1 MFAHISGI
9 VAEKNVDSIV
19 IDAGG
24 IGFLLNV
31 SAATLSSVPAVGE
44 KFKLYTVFNVRED
57 AMELCGFATREEKR
71 MYERLRTVGGVG
83 SKLALQ
89 ALSTLSVRDLS
100 LALVTGDAGA
110 LCRVPGIGKK
120 LAQRVLVPGIG
131 KHRLDPEPKILVLHS
146 GRPLEGLRRLLRQI
160 GQRKFQPGTLLLI
173 LFHPREIHQVL
184 SESREPL
191 GLQLNVRQPFVFSR
205 LQPQNLRVRVDDR
218 NRGTKLM
225 PRVGDETLLFLV
237 TLHNRTND
245 ASGKQKNQ
253 GGHRY

>member
-31 SAATLSSVPAVGE
+31 SAATLSSAPAVGE

-100 LALVTGDAGA
+100 LALVTGDAGV

-120 LAQRVLVPGIG
+120 LAQR
-131 KHRLDPEPKILVLHS
+131 LVLE
-146 GRPLEGLRRLLRQI
+146 L
-160 GQRKFQPGTLLLI
+160 KDK
-173 LFHPREIHQVL
+173 
-184 SESREPL
+184 
-191 GLQLNVRQPFVFSR
+191 
-205 LQPQNLRVRVDDR
+205 VDDSQLASSSAAVQPKSS
-218 NRGTKLM
+218 GM
-225 PRVGDETLLFLV
+225 ESEAIAALLALGFSAAE
-237 TLHNRTND
+237 
-245 ASGKQKNQ
+245 ASKAVSAHAAEATSLDNLIYLSLKSQ
-253 GGHRY
+253 G

>member
-9 VAEKNVDSIV
+9 VAEKNVDSVV

-31 SAATLSSVPAVGE
+31 SAATLSSAPAVGE

-100 LALVTGDAGA
+100 LALVTGDAGV

-120 LAQRVLVPGIG
+120 LAQR
-131 KHRLDPEPKILVLHS
+131 LVLE
-146 GRPLEGLRRLLRQI
+146 L
-160 GQRKFQPGTLLLI
+160 KDK
-173 LFHPREIHQVL
+173 
-184 SESREPL
+184 
-191 GLQLNVRQPFVFSR
+191 
-205 LQPQNLRVRVDDR
+205 VDDSQLTSSSAAVQPKSS
-218 NRGTKLM
+218 GM
-225 PRVGDETLLFLV
+225 ESEAIAALLALGFSAAE
-237 TLHNRTND
+237 
-245 ASGKQKNQ
+245 ASKAVSAHAAEATSLDNLIYLSLKSQ
-253 GGHRY
+253 G

>member
-24 IGFLLNV
+24 IGFLLNA
-31 SAATLSSVPAVGE
+31 SAATLSSAPAVGE
-44 KFKLYTVFNVRED
+44 KLKLYTVFNVRED

-120 LAQRVLVPGIG
+120 LAQR
-131 KHRLDPEPKILVLHS
+131 LVLE
-146 GRPLEGLRRLLRQI
+146 L
-160 GQRKFQPGTLLLI
+160 KDK
-173 LFHPREIHQVL
+173 
-184 SESREPL
+184 
-191 GLQLNVRQPFVFSR
+191 
-205 LQPQNLRVRVDDR
+205 VDDSQLASSSAAVQPKSS
-218 NRGTKLM
+218 GM
-225 PRVGDETLLFLV
+225 ESEAIAALLALGFSAAE
-237 TLHNRTND
+237 
-245 ASGKQKNQ
+245 ASKAVSAHAAEATSLDNLIYLSLKSAT
-253 GGHRY
+253 

>member
-9 VAEKNVDSIV
+9 VAEKSVDSIV

-31 SAATLSSVPAVGE
+31 SAATLSSAPAVGE

-100 LALVTGDAGA
+100 LALVTGDAGV

-120 LAQRVLVPGIG
+120 LAQR
-131 KHRLDPEPKILVLHS
+131 LVLE
-146 GRPLEGLRRLLRQI
+146 L
-160 GQRKFQPGTLLLI
+160 KDK
-173 LFHPREIHQVL
+173 
-184 SESREPL
+184 
-191 GLQLNVRQPFVFSR
+191 
-205 LQPQNLRVRVDDR
+205 VDDSQLTSSSAAVQPKSS
-218 NRGTKLM
+218 GM
-225 PRVGDETLLFLV
+225 ESEAIAALLALGFSAAE
-237 TLHNRTND
+237 
-245 ASGKQKNQ
+245 ASKAVSAHAAEATSLDNLIYLSLKTGSA
-253 GGHRY
+253 R

>member
-1 MFAHISGI
+1 MFAHISGV
-9 VAEKNVDSIV
+9 VAEKNADSIV

-24 IGFLLNV
+24 IGFLLSV
-31 SAATLSSVPAVGE
+31 SAATLSSAPAVGE

-120 LAQRVLVPGIG
+120 LAQR
-131 KHRLDPEPKILVLHS
+131 LVLE
-146 GRPLEGLRRLLRQI
+146 L
-160 GQRKFQPGTLLLI
+160 KDK
-173 LFHPREIHQVL
+173 
-184 SESREPL
+184 
-191 GLQLNVRQPFVFSR
+191 
-205 LQPQNLRVRVDDR
+205 VDDSQLASSSAAVQPKAGGMESEAIAALLALGFSAAEASKAVSAHAAEATSLD
-218 NRGTKLM
+218 NLIYLALKL
-225 PRVGDETLLFLV
+225 
-237 TLHNRTND
+237 
-245 ASGKQKNQ
+245 Q
-253 GGHRY
+253 G

>member
-24 IGFLLNV
+24 IGFLLNA
-31 SAATLSSVPAVGE
+31 SAATLSSAPAVGE

-100 LALVTGDAGA
+100 LALVTGDAGV

-120 LAQRVLVPGIG
+120 LAQR
-131 KHRLDPEPKILVLHS
+131 LVLE
-146 GRPLEGLRRLLRQI
+146 L
-160 GQRKFQPGTLLLI
+160 KDK
-173 LFHPREIHQVL
+173 
-184 SESREPL
+184 
-191 GLQLNVRQPFVFSR
+191 
-205 LQPQNLRVRVDDR
+205 VDDSQLASSSAAVQPKSS
-218 NRGTKLM
+218 GM
-225 PRVGDETLLFLV
+225 ESEAIEALLALGFSAAE
-237 TLHNRTND
+237 
-245 ASGKQKNQ
+245 ASKAVSAHAAEATSLDNLIYLSLKSAT
-253 GGHRY
+253 

>member
-31 SAATLSSVPAVGE
+31 SAATLSSAPAVGE

-100 LALVTGDAGA
+100 LALVTGDAGV
-110 LCRVPGIGKK
+110 LCRVSGIGKK
-120 LAQRVLVPGIG
+120 LAQR
-131 KHRLDPEPKILVLHS
+131 LVLE
-146 GRPLEGLRRLLRQI
+146 L
-160 GQRKFQPGTLLLI
+160 KDK
-173 LFHPREIHQVL
+173 
-184 SESREPL
+184 
-191 GLQLNVRQPFVFSR
+191 
-205 LQPQNLRVRVDDR
+205 VDDSQLTSSSAAVQPKSS
-218 NRGTKLM
+218 GM
-225 PRVGDETLLFLV
+225 ESEAIAALLALGFSAAE
-237 TLHNRTND
+237 
-245 ASGKQKNQ
+245 ASKAVSAHAAEATSLDNLIYLSLKSQ
-253 GGHRY
+253 G

>member
-24 IGFLLNV
+24 IGFLLNA

-100 LALVTGDAGA
+100 LALVTGDAGV

-120 LAQRVLVPGIG
+120 LAQR
-131 KHRLDPEPKILVLHS
+131 LVLE
-146 GRPLEGLRRLLRQI
+146 L
-160 GQRKFQPGTLLLI
+160 KDK
-173 LFHPREIHQVL
+173 
-184 SESREPL
+184 
-191 GLQLNVRQPFVFSR
+191 
-205 LQPQNLRVRVDDR
+205 VDDSQLASSSAAVQPKSS
-218 NRGTKLM
+218 GM
-225 PRVGDETLLFLV
+225 ESEAIAALLALGFSAAE
-237 TLHNRTND
+237 
-245 ASGKQKNQ
+245 ASKAVSAHAAEATSLDNLIYLSLKSAT
-253 GGHRY
+253 

>member
-24 IGFLLNV
+24 IGFLLNA
-31 SAATLSSVPAVGE
+31 SAATLSSAPAVGE

-89 ALSTLSVRDLS
+89 VLSTLSVRDLS
-100 LALVTGDAGA
+100 LALVTGDAGV

-120 LAQRVLVPGIG
+120 LAQR
-131 KHRLDPEPKILVLHS
+131 LVLE
-146 GRPLEGLRRLLRQI
+146 L
-160 GQRKFQPGTLLLI
+160 KDK
-173 LFHPREIHQVL
+173 
-184 SESREPL
+184 
-191 GLQLNVRQPFVFSR
+191 
-205 LQPQNLRVRVDDR
+205 VDDSQLASSSAAVQPKSS
-218 NRGTKLM
+218 GM
-225 PRVGDETLLFLV
+225 ESEAIAALLALGFSAAE
-237 TLHNRTND
+237 
-245 ASGKQKNQ
+245 ASKAVSAHAAEATSLDNLIYLSLKSQ
-253 GGHRY
+253 G

>member
-31 SAATLSSVPAVGE
+31 SAATLSSAPAVGE

-100 LALVTGDAGA
+100 LALVTGDAGV

-120 LAQRVLVPGIG
+120 LAQR
-131 KHRLDPEPKILVLHS
+131 LVLE
-146 GRPLEGLRRLLRQI
+146 L
-160 GQRKFQPGTLLLI
+160 KDK
-173 LFHPREIHQVL
+173 
-184 SESREPL
+184 
-191 GLQLNVRQPFVFSR
+191 
-205 LQPQNLRVRVDDR
+205 VDDSQLASSSAAVQPKSS
-218 NRGTKLM
+218 GM
-225 PRVGDETLLFLV
+225 ESEAIAALLAEATSLDNLIYLSLKSA
-237 TLHNRTND
+237 T
-245 ASGKQKNQ
+245 
-253 GGHRY
+253 

>member
-31 SAATLSSVPAVGE
+31 SAATLSSAPAVGE

-89 ALSTLSVRDLS
+89 VLSTLSVRDLS
-100 LALVTGDAGA
+100 LALVTGDAGV

-120 LAQRVLVPGIG
+120 LAQR
-131 KHRLDPEPKILVLHS
+131 LVLE
-146 GRPLEGLRRLLRQI
+146 L
-160 GQRKFQPGTLLLI
+160 KDK
-173 LFHPREIHQVL
+173 
-184 SESREPL
+184 
-191 GLQLNVRQPFVFSR
+191 
-205 LQPQNLRVRVDDR
+205 VDDSQLASSSAAVQPKSS
-218 NRGTKLM
+218 G
-225 PRVGDETLLFLV
+225 VESEAIEALLALGFSAAE
-237 TLHNRTND
+237 
-245 ASGKQKNQ
+245 ASKAVSAHAAEATSLDNLIYLSLKSAT
-253 GGHRY
+253 

>member
-1 MFAHISGI
+1 MFAHIAGVI
-9 VAEKNVDSIV
+9 AEKNADSIV

-24 IGFLLNV
+24 IGFLLSV
-31 SAATLSSVPAVGE
+31 SAATLSSAPAVGE

-120 LAQRVLVPGIG
+120 LAQR
-131 KHRLDPEPKILVLHS
+131 LVLE
-146 GRPLEGLRRLLRQI
+146 L
-160 GQRKFQPGTLLLI
+160 KDK
-173 LFHPREIHQVL
+173 
-184 SESREPL
+184 
-191 GLQLNVRQPFVFSR
+191 
-205 LQPQNLRVRVDDR
+205 VDDSQLASSSAAIQPKSS
-218 NRGTKLM
+218 GI
-225 PRVGDETLLFLV
+225 ESEAIAALLALGFSAAE
-237 TLHNRTND
+237 
-245 ASGKQKNQ
+245 ASKAVSAHAAEATSLDNLIYLSLKSAT
-253 GGHRY
+253 

>member
-31 SAATLSSVPAVGE
+31 SAATLSSAPAVGE

-89 ALSTLSVRDLS
+89 VLSTLSVRDLS
-100 LALVTGDAGA
+100 LALVTGDAGV

-120 LAQRVLVPGIG
+120 LAQR
-131 KHRLDPEPKILVLHS
+131 LVLE
-146 GRPLEGLRRLLRQI
+146 L
-160 GQRKFQPGTLLLI
+160 KDK
-173 LFHPREIHQVL
+173 
-184 SESREPL
+184 
-191 GLQLNVRQPFVFSR
+191 
-205 LQPQNLRVRVDDR
+205 VDDSQLASSSAAVQPKSS
-218 NRGTKLM
+218 GM
-225 PRVGDETLLFLV
+225 ESEAIAALLALGFSAAE
-237 TLHNRTND
+237 
-245 ASGKQKNQ
+245 ASKAVSAHAAEATSLDNLIYLSLKSQ
-253 GGHRY
+253 G

>member
-31 SAATLSSVPAVGE
+31 SAATLSSAPAVGE

-100 LALVTGDAGA
+100 LALVTGDAGV
-110 LCRVPGIGKK
+110 LCRVSGIGKK
-120 LAQRVLVPGIG
+120 LAQR
-131 KHRLDPEPKILVLHS
+131 LVLE
-146 GRPLEGLRRLLRQI
+146 L
-160 GQRKFQPGTLLLI
+160 KDK
-173 LFHPREIHQVL
+173 
-184 SESREPL
+184 
-191 GLQLNVRQPFVFSR
+191 
-205 LQPQNLRVRVDDR
+205 VDDSQLTSSSAAVQPKSS
-218 NRGTKLM
+218 GM
-225 PRVGDETLLFLV
+225 ESEAIAALLALGFSAAE
-237 TLHNRTND
+237 
-245 ASGKQKNQ
+245 ASKAVSSHAAEATSLDNLIYLSLKT
-253 GGHRY
+253 GGAR

>member
-31 SAATLSSVPAVGE
+31 SAATLSSAPAVGE

-100 LALVTGDAGA
+100 LALVTGDAGV

-120 LAQRVLVPGIG
+120 LAQR
-131 KHRLDPEPKILVLHS
+131 LVLE
-146 GRPLEGLRRLLRQI
+146 L
-160 GQRKFQPGTLLLI
+160 KDK
-173 LFHPREIHQVL
+173 
-184 SESREPL
+184 
-191 GLQLNVRQPFVFSR
+191 
-205 LQPQNLRVRVDDR
+205 VDDSQLTSSSAAVQPKSS
-218 NRGTKLM
+218 GM
-225 PRVGDETLLFLV
+225 ESEAIAALLALGFSAAE
-237 TLHNRTND
+237 
-245 ASGKQKNQ
+245 ASKAVSAHAAEATSLDNLIYLSLKTGSA
-253 GGHRY
+253 R

>member
-31 SAATLSSVPAVGE
+31 SAATLSSAPAVGE

-100 LALVTGDAGA
+100 LALVTGDASV

-120 LAQRVLVPGIG
+120 LAQR
-131 KHRLDPEPKILVLHS
+131 LVLE
-146 GRPLEGLRRLLRQI
+146 L
-160 GQRKFQPGTLLLI
+160 KDK
-173 LFHPREIHQVL
+173 
-184 SESREPL
+184 
-191 GLQLNVRQPFVFSR
+191 
-205 LQPQNLRVRVDDR
+205 VDDSQLASSSAAVQPKSS
-218 NRGTKLM
+218 GM
-225 PRVGDETLLFLV
+225 ESEAIAALLALGFSAAE
-237 TLHNRTND
+237 
-245 ASGKQKNQ
+245 ASKAVSAHVAEATSLDNLIYLSLKSAT
-253 GGHRY
+253 

>member
-31 SAATLSSVPAVGE
+31 SAATLSSAPAVGE
-44 KFKLYTVFNVRED
+44 KFRLYTVFNVRED

-89 ALSTLSVRDLS
+89 ALSTLSVCDLS

-120 LAQRVLVPGIG
+120 LAQR
-131 KHRLDPEPKILVLHS
+131 LVLE
-146 GRPLEGLRRLLRQI
+146 L
-160 GQRKFQPGTLLLI
+160 KDK
-173 LFHPREIHQVL
+173 
-184 SESREPL
+184 
-191 GLQLNVRQPFVFSR
+191 
-205 LQPQNLRVRVDDR
+205 VDDSQLASSSAAVQPKSS
-218 NRGTKLM
+218 GM
-225 PRVGDETLLFLV
+225 ESEAIAALLALGFSAAE
-237 TLHNRTND
+237 
-245 ASGKQKNQ
+245 ASKAVSAHAAEATSLDNLIYLSLKSQ
-253 GGHRY
+253 G

>member
-24 IGFLLNV
+24 IGFLLNA
-31 SAATLSSVPAVGE
+31 SAATLSSAPAVGE

-100 LALVTGDAGA
+100 LALVTGDAGV

-120 LAQRVLVPGIG
+120 LAQR
-131 KHRLDPEPKILVLHS
+131 LVLE
-146 GRPLEGLRRLLRQI
+146 L
-160 GQRKFQPGTLLLI
+160 KDK
-173 LFHPREIHQVL
+173 
-184 SESREPL
+184 
-191 GLQLNVRQPFVFSR
+191 
-205 LQPQNLRVRVDDR
+205 VDDSQLTSSSAAVQPKSS
-218 NRGTKLM
+218 GM
-225 PRVGDETLLFLV
+225 ESEAIAALLALGFSAAE
-237 TLHNRTND
+237 
-245 ASGKQKNQ
+245 ASKAVSAHAAEATSLDNLIYLSLKSAT
-253 GGHRY
+253 

>member
-31 SAATLSSVPAVGE
+31 SAATLSSAPAVGE

-120 LAQRVLVPGIG
+120 LAQR
-131 KHRLDPEPKILVLHS
+131 LVLE
-146 GRPLEGLRRLLRQI
+146 L
-160 GQRKFQPGTLLLI
+160 KDK
-173 LFHPREIHQVL
+173 
-184 SESREPL
+184 
-191 GLQLNVRQPFVFSR
+191 
-205 LQPQNLRVRVDDR
+205 VDDSQLASSSAAVQPKSS
-218 NRGTKLM
+218 GM
-225 PRVGDETLLFLV
+225 ESEAIAALLALGFSAAE
-237 TLHNRTND
+237 
-245 ASGKQKNQ
+245 ASKAVSAHAAEATSLDNLIYLSLKT
-253 GGHRY
+253 GGAR

>member
-9 VAEKNVDSIV
+9 VAEKSVDSIV

-31 SAATLSSVPAVGE
+31 SAATLSSAPAVGE

-100 LALVTGDAGA
+100 LALVTGDAGV

-120 LAQRVLVPGIG
+120 LAQR
-131 KHRLDPEPKILVLHS
+131 LVLE
-146 GRPLEGLRRLLRQI
+146 L
-160 GQRKFQPGTLLLI
+160 KDK
-173 LFHPREIHQVL
+173 
-184 SESREPL
+184 
-191 GLQLNVRQPFVFSR
+191 
-205 LQPQNLRVRVDDR
+205 VDDSQLASSSAAVQPKSS
-218 NRGTKLM
+218 GM
-225 PRVGDETLLFLV
+225 ESEAIAALLALGFSAAE
-237 TLHNRTND
+237 
-245 ASGKQKNQ
+245 ASKAVSAHAAEATSLDNLIYLSLKT
-253 GGHRY
+253 GGAR

>member
-24 IGFLLNV
+24 IGFLLSV
-31 SAATLSSVPAVGE
+31 STATLSSAPAVGE

-100 LALVTGDAGA
+100 LALVTGDAGV

-120 LAQRVLVPGIG
+120 LAQR
-131 KHRLDPEPKILVLHS
+131 LVLE
-146 GRPLEGLRRLLRQI
+146 L
-160 GQRKFQPGTLLLI
+160 KDK
-173 LFHPREIHQVL
+173 
-184 SESREPL
+184 
-191 GLQLNVRQPFVFSR
+191 
-205 LQPQNLRVRVDDR
+205 VDDSQLTSSSAAVQPKSS
-218 NRGTKLM
+218 GM
-225 PRVGDETLLFLV
+225 ESEAIAALLALGFSAAE
-237 TLHNRTND
+237 
-245 ASGKQKNQ
+245 ASKAVSAHAAEATSLDNLIYLSLKSAT
-253 GGHRY
+253 

>member
-31 SAATLSSVPAVGE
+31 SAATLSSSPAVGE
-44 KFKLYTVFNVRED
+44 KFKLYTAFNVRED

-89 ALSTLSVRDLS
+89 VLSTLSVRDLS
-100 LALVTGDAGA
+100 LALVTGDAGV

-120 LAQRVLVPGIG
+120 LAQR
-131 KHRLDPEPKILVLHS
+131 LVLE
-146 GRPLEGLRRLLRQI
+146 L
-160 GQRKFQPGTLLLI
+160 KDK
-173 LFHPREIHQVL
+173 
-184 SESREPL
+184 
-191 GLQLNVRQPFVFSR
+191 
-205 LQPQNLRVRVDDR
+205 VDDSQLASSSAAVQPKSS
-218 NRGTKLM
+218 GM
-225 PRVGDETLLFLV
+225 ESEAIAALLALGFSAAE
-237 TLHNRTND
+237 
-245 ASGKQKNQ
+245 ASKAVSAHAAEATSLDNLIYLSLKT
-253 GGHRY
+253 GGAR

>member
-19 IDAGG
+19 IDTGG
-24 IGFLLNV
+24 IGFLLSV
-31 SAATLSSVPAVGE
+31 SAATLSSAPAVGE

-100 LALVTGDAGA
+100 LALVAGDAGV

-120 LAQRVLVPGIG
+120 LAQR
-131 KHRLDPEPKILVLHS
+131 LVLE
-146 GRPLEGLRRLLRQI
+146 L
-160 GQRKFQPGTLLLI
+160 KDK
-173 LFHPREIHQVL
+173 
-184 SESREPL
+184 
-191 GLQLNVRQPFVFSR
+191 
-205 LQPQNLRVRVDDR
+205 VDDSQLASSSAAVQPKSS
-218 NRGTKLM
+218 GM
-225 PRVGDETLLFLV
+225 ESEAIAALLALGFSAAE
-237 TLHNRTND
+237 
-245 ASGKQKNQ
+245 ASKAVSAHAAEATSLDNLIYLSLKSQ
-253 GGHRY
+253 G

>member
-1 MFAHISGI
+1 MFAHISGV

-31 SAATLSSVPAVGE
+31 SAATLSSAPAVGE

-100 LALVTGDAGA
+100 LALVTGDAGV

-120 LAQRVLVPGIG
+120 LAQR
-131 KHRLDPEPKILVLHS
+131 LVLE
-146 GRPLEGLRRLLRQI
+146 L
-160 GQRKFQPGTLLLI
+160 KDK
-173 LFHPREIHQVL
+173 
-184 SESREPL
+184 
-191 GLQLNVRQPFVFSR
+191 
-205 LQPQNLRVRVDDR
+205 VDDSQLASSSAAVQPKSS
-218 NRGTKLM
+218 GM
-225 PRVGDETLLFLV
+225 ESEAIAALLALGFSAAE
-237 TLHNRTND
+237 
-245 ASGKQKNQ
+245 ASKAVSAHAAEATSLDNLIYLSLKSQ
-253 GGHRY
+253 G

>member
-31 SAATLSSVPAVGE
+31 SAATLSSAPAVGE

-100 LALVTGDAGA
+100 LALVTGDAGV

-120 LAQRVLVPGIG
+120 LAQR
-131 KHRLDPEPKILVLHS
+131 LVLE
-146 GRPLEGLRRLLRQI
+146 L
-160 GQRKFQPGTLLLI
+160 KDK
-173 LFHPREIHQVL
+173 
-184 SESREPL
+184 
-191 GLQLNVRQPFVFSR
+191 
-205 LQPQNLRVRVDDR
+205 VDDSQLTSTSAAVQPKSS
-218 NRGTKLM
+218 GMESEATAA
-225 PRVGDETLLFLV
+225 LLALGFSAAE
-237 TLHNRTND
+237 
-245 ASGKQKNQ
+245 ASKAVSAHAAEATSLDNLIYLSLKSAT
-253 GGHRY
+253 

>member
-24 IGFLLNV
+24 IGFLLSV

-120 LAQRVLVPGIG
+120 LAQR
-131 KHRLDPEPKILVLHS
+131 LVLE
-146 GRPLEGLRRLLRQI
+146 L
-160 GQRKFQPGTLLLI
+160 KDK
-173 LFHPREIHQVL
+173 
-184 SESREPL
+184 
-191 GLQLNVRQPFVFSR
+191 
-205 LQPQNLRVRVDDR
+205 VDDSQLASSSAAVQPKSS
-218 NRGTKLM
+218 GM
-225 PRVGDETLLFLV
+225 ESEAIAALLALGFSAAE
-237 TLHNRTND
+237 
-245 ASGKQKNQ
+245 ASKAVSAHAAEATSLDNLIYLSLKSQ
-253 GGHRY
+253 G

>member
-9 VAEKNVDSIV
+9 VAEKNVDSMV

-31 SAATLSSVPAVGE
+31 SAATLSSAPAVGE

-120 LAQRVLVPGIG
+120 LAQR
-131 KHRLDPEPKILVLHS
+131 LVLE
-146 GRPLEGLRRLLRQI
+146 L
-160 GQRKFQPGTLLLI
+160 KDK
-173 LFHPREIHQVL
+173 
-184 SESREPL
+184 
-191 GLQLNVRQPFVFSR
+191 
-205 LQPQNLRVRVDDR
+205 VDDSQLASSSAAIQPKSS
-218 NRGTKLM
+218 GM
-225 PRVGDETLLFLV
+225 ESEAIAALLALGFSAAE
-237 TLHNRTND
+237 
-245 ASGKQKNQ
+245 ASKAVSAHAAEATSLDNLIYLSLKT
-253 GGHRY
+253 GGAR

>member
-31 SAATLSSVPAVGE
+31 SAATLSSAPAVGE

-110 LCRVPGIGKK
+110 LCRVSGIGKK
-120 LAQRVLVPGIG
+120 LAQR
-131 KHRLDPEPKILVLHS
+131 LVLE
-146 GRPLEGLRRLLRQI
+146 L
-160 GQRKFQPGTLLLI
+160 KDK
-173 LFHPREIHQVL
+173 
-184 SESREPL
+184 
-191 GLQLNVRQPFVFSR
+191 
-205 LQPQNLRVRVDDR
+205 VDDSQLASSSAAVQPKSS
-218 NRGTKLM
+218 GM
-225 PRVGDETLLFLV
+225 ESEAIAALLALGFSAAE
-237 TLHNRTND
+237 
-245 ASGKQKNQ
+245 ASKAVSAHAAEATSLDNLIYLSLKSAT
-253 GGHRY
+253 